1 MLLSQYLTR
10 LPTPPSSSRRPAGHS
25 PDLRLVE
32 SLVWRLGNSLPGQ
45 TRRLNRVGNL
55 KPVDDSLPLDLGFLE
70 IDEQTQ
76 SPAPEGVGH
85 LENGSEHPLGQGV
98 EVSAFIGVISG
109 S

>member
-1 MLLSQYLTR
+1 
-10 LPTPPSSSRRPAGHS
+10 
-25 PDLRLVE
+25 
-32 SLVWRLGNSLPGQ
+32 
-45 TRRLNRVGNL
+45 
-55 KPVDDSLPLDLGFLE
+55 VDDSLPLDLGFLE